1 MNKKRPLIQK
11 ALAKVAGWI
20 GRRRSR
26 NFKRLRNKA
35 IAFDLLMGM
44 PEANLARIYK
54 VSIDTVRR
62 AKRRA
67 PESNYIR
74 VQQYLTQA
82 TLKAEKWRQPQL
94 SLPDPASLPLPG
106 SEAGHSPSGEPL

>member
-1 MNKKRPLIQK
+1 MNKKRSFIQK
-11 ALAKVAGWI
+11 ALVSLAGWS
-20 GRRRSR
+20 GRRQNR
-26 NFKRLRNKA
+26 NFKWLRDKA

-44 PEANLARIYK
+44 TEESLARIYK

-67 PESNYIR
+67 PKSNYIR

-106 SEAGHSPSGEPL
+106 SEADHSPSGEPL